1 MHYQKPLDMPTHSMR
16 VEGTIDASILSI
28 LVIIYEVDL
37 YKSWWP
43 MILESKVIQEITIYK
58 KYVYLTSWIPF
69 PMQTRD
75 VCLFGSG
82 VDILEND
89 TIVISVH
96 SCEKDFNIAKD
107 EADHDDKN
115 KDEEKKDGGKEE
127 EVNDHHNHLN
137 TPEKTVRMTI
147 SLCGIKLVPTSKT
160 KTSVVCIVNC
170 DPKLLVPYWLLNM
183 VTKQF
188 APKVYETLE
197 ALAKKKLMTN
207 L

>member
-1 MHYQKPLDMPTHSMR
+1 LISQSKSDDVKTQNRANKYLQLFDLKLKTIEFEIKKIEKLLFSFSDLTGWEKIKETDKYVMHYQKPLDMPTHSMR

-58 KYVYLTSWIPF
+58 KYVYLTSWMPF

-137 TPEKTVRMTI
+137 TPEK
-147 SLCGIKLVPTSKT
+147 
-160 KTSVVCIVNC
+160 NC
-170 DPKLLVPYWLLNM
+170 
-183 VTKQF
+183 
-188 APKVYETLE
+188 
-197 ALAKKKLMTN
+197 
-207 L
+207 